1 MKTTAE
7 NRTPSLPAR
16 IDAGVD
22 ISKATLDFSVAG
34 ELSQIPNTAPEIRRK
49 LAGLSGKHGESLR
62 VSCES
67 TGRYGHVLI
76 ALCLELGIEICQLN
90 PSEVRE
96 FAKSQKLLAKT
107 DRIDAGVIARFS
119 AYSNPRPLG
128 ADWADRQEA
137 ACIHSRMR
145 ALVAIAAAQKASLD
159 HFPDKSVRREILA
172 TIRTLETKIARYE
185 KRLLE
190 VIEENRASRE
200 LYAILTN
207 EPGVGPRTAIALI
220 VHLPELGKLG
230 RNGVAALAG
239 IAPMNCDS
247 GKFRGKRR
255 IQGGRKLLRGALYS
269 AAVVAARFN
278 PLFKTFYQRLRDN
291 GKPAKVAYIAVAR
304 KLLIRLNT
312 LAKNRPC
319 EI

>member
-1 MKTTAE
+1 MKNTCSQKPL
-7 NRTPSLPAR
+7 NR

-22 ISKATLDFSVAG
+22 VSKATLDFAVDGNLFQISNTATEIRKKLS
-34 ELSQIPNTAPEIRRK
+34 ELSHK
-49 LAGLSGKHGESLR
+49 YGEALR

-67 TGRYGHVLI
+67 TGRYGHTLI
-76 ALCLELGIEICQLN
+76 AICLELGIQICQLN

-107 DRIDAGVIARFS
+107 DRIDAKIIAQFS
-119 AYSNPRPLG
+119 SYSNPRPLG
-128 ADWADRQEA
+128 AEWKGRQEA

-145 ALVAIAAAQKASLD
+145 ALVAIVAAQKASLD
-159 HFPDKSVRREILA
+159 HFPDKSVHREILS
-172 TIRTLETKIARYE
+172 TIRTLDLKIARYE

-190 VIEENRASRE
+190 IVAENAASQE
-200 LYAILTN
+200 LYNTLIK
-207 EPGVGPRTAIALI
+207 EPGVGPRTALALL
-220 VHLPELGKLG
+220 VHLPELGSLD
-230 RNGVAALAG
+230 RSEAAALAG
-239 IAPMNCDS
+239 IAPMNRDS
-247 GKFRGKRR
+247 GKFRGKRY
-255 IQGGRKLLRGALYS
+255 IQGGRKLLRCALYS

-278 PLFKTFYQRLRDN
+278 PLFKPFYQRLRES

>member
-1 MKTTAE
+1 MTNTHRPK
-7 NRTPSLPAR
+7 PPIP

-22 ISKATLDFSVAG
+22 VSKSTLDFSVCG
-34 ELSQIPNTAPEIRRK
+34 YQFQIPNTAAQIRGK
-49 LAGLSGKHGESLR
+49 LKELSHQHGEALR

-76 ALCLELGIEICQLN
+76 AICLELGIRICQLN

-107 DRIDAGVIARFS
+107 DRIDAGIIARFS
-119 AYSNPRPLG
+119 SYSNPRPLA
-128 ADWADRQEA
+128 ADWTGRQEA
-137 ACIHSRMR
+137 ACIHARMR
-145 ALVAIAAAQKASLD
+145 ALVAIVAAQKASLD

-172 TIRTLETKIARYE
+172 TIRTLDLKIARYE

-190 VIEENRASRE
+190 IVAENTASQD
-200 LYAILTN
+200 LYNTLVK
-207 EPGVGPRTAIALI
+207 EPGVGPRTALAII
-220 VHLPELGKLG
+220 VHLPELGSLG
-230 RNGVAALAG
+230 RNEAAALAG
-239 IAPMNCDS
+239 IAPMNRDS
-247 GKFRGKRR
+247 GKLRGKRY
-255 IQGGRKLLRGALYS
+255 IQGGRKLLRCALYS

-278 PLFKTFYQRLRDN
+278 PLFKPFYKRLRES
-291 GKPAKVAYIAVAR
+291 GKPAKVAYVAVAR

-312 LAKNRPC
+312 LAKNQPC